1 MKMMAWLT
9 SALCLMSVIT
19 QAGELEDK
27 ISSLRKNYDALEG
40 YWAMYEAKTETGKS
54 ATFEQGADFA
64 SGWAF
69 VRMELR
75 DAKGDLMAANEQW
88 STNKGD
94 YVMRNGDE
102 VIVFTGFGGIGERA
116 DQLRKLLKRNGEITS
131 MRITPNCYLT
141 KTEVIGGVGFSTAG
155 RPWFTDIIDLVS
167 FNEKEITLDWGEHG
181 TIIVDQSSGLLI
193 SQVIDLDNGTREM
206 TRTDWQRNP
215 GAKMIAS
222 RMNINLEG
230 AKKNS
235 VVELGMGRKLLG
247 AIFQSMIEEIEKDPD
262 LGTDLEGFLRKREG
276 AVAEYLDQ
284 EILPE
289 APILKGQNLIQMIES
304 ASLES
309 QQHFKQKGINITL
322 EQLHKDADFQAE
334 IVTNLANGL
343 IKKDAGLNREKYVQD
358 TLAGPL
364 IAKGKTEEM
373 AKSLI
378 EESVERAGLYAKIKQ
393 AADAF
398 KEQQWGR

>member
-1 MKMMAWLT
+1 
-9 SALCLMSVIT
+9 
-19 QAGELEDK
+19 
-27 ISSLRKNYDALEG
+27 
-40 YWAMYEAKTETGKS
+40 
-54 ATFEQGADFA
+54 
-64 SGWAF
+64 
-69 VRMELR
+69 
-75 DAKGDLMAANEQW
+75 MAANEQW
-88 STNKGD
+88 SNNKGD

-116 DQLRKLLKRNGEITS
+116 DQLRKLLKRNGEITP

-167 FNEKEITLDWGEHG
+167 SNEKEITLDWGKHG

-206 TRTDWQRNP
+206 KRTDWQRNP

-222 RMNINLEG
+222 RMNIHLEG
-230 AKKNS
+230 AKKSS

-247 AIFQSMIEEIEKDPD
+247 AIFQSMIEEIGKDPE

-289 APILKGQNLIQMIES
+289 APILNQNLIQMIES
-304 ASLES
+304 ASLEA

-364 IAKGKTEEM
+364 IAEGKTEEM